1 MPASQETS
9 QSRRDTRQEAP
20 RVKYYFVRADK
31 VREATATTLPALQ
44 TLLADATTRDW
55 IVERE
60 MTFEDACRGEYVEE
74 YLVCSHRWLTEG
86 TANPRRAPPDPKGV
100 QLAAIK
106 DHLAARPKIK
116 HLWVD
121 WLCMWQGDKEG

>member
-31 VREATATTLPALQ
+31 VRDSTATTLPALQ

-55 IVERE
+55 IVEKE
-60 MTFEDACRGEYVEE
+60 MTFEDACRGEYVGGIPGLQSQVA
-74 YLVCSHRWLTEG
+74 Y
-86 TANPRRAPPDPKGV
+86 
-100 QLAAIK
+100 
-106 DHLAARPKIK
+106 
-116 HLWVD
+116 
-121 WLCMWQGDKEG
+121 